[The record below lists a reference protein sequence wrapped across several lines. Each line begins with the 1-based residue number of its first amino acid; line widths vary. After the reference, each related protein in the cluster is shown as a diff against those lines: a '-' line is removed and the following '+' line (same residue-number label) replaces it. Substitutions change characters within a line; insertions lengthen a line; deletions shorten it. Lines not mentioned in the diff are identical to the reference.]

1 MPCWKVLTSSNLNL
15 EFFWDARRKKSLSTD
30 IEKMFNQV
38 SVLEND
44 RSALRYLWRPIGK
57 SKPPYTYEMQVQVF
71 VAVSS
76 PTICN
81 FVLQRAAKD
90 CAAEFPF
97 ATTRVEEKYYVDN
110 YHYLTLTIAKK
121 TPERLSKTSSFFW
134 TEEGSN
140 WRNSNNTSTS
150 RYVLNKVP
158 AERHALPN
166 LDLEWDILPTEKT
179 LGLLWNATKDVF
191 LIKSNVSFHEPT
203 RRWLLSTIN
212 RIDDPLGYVQPVT
225 QKAKRIPQKSNQID
239 DLQWYVP
246 LPPKLM
252 AR

>member
-1 MPCWKVLTSSNLNL
+1 MDRNGKLRIVFDASARFQGVALNDVLLKGPDL
-15 EFFWDARRKKSLSTD
+15 IEPQFGVLLRFQEKKIAVSTD

-97 ATTRVEEKYYVDN
+97 ASTRVEEKYYVDN

-140 WRNSNNTSTS
+140 
-150 RYVLNKVP
+150 
-158 AERHALPN
+158 
-166 LDLEWDILPTEKT
+166 
-179 LGLLWNATKDVF
+179 
-191 LIKSNVSFHEPT
+191 
-203 RRWLLSTIN
+203 
-212 RIDDPLGYVQPVT
+212 
-225 QKAKRIPQKSNQID
+225 
-239 DLQWYVP
+239 
-246 LPPKLM
+246 
-252 AR
+252 